1 VLGFIWF
8 LLFSF
13 ENLPLKLFPAFG
25 GTALLLLGLAYPLEG
40 IVVLDR
46 IRQSGASPF
55 GIEIALL
62 GQPAS
67 ALGVSGQVGL
77 PAGATRASENI
88 PIRHHRAETT
98 LEEQS
103 TGSSFH
109 ASFQSS
115 AMQLGD
121 QSRMCANTR

>member
-25 GTALLLLGLAYPLEG
+25 RTALLLFGLAYPLEG

-46 IRQSGASPF
+46 IWQSGALPF

-62 GQPAS
+62 VQPAS

-88 PIRHHRAETT
+88 PTPHHRAETI

-103 TGSSFH
+103 IGSSFH
-109 ASFQSS
+109 TSFQSS
-115 AMQLGD
+115 TLQLGD
-121 QSRMCANTR
+121 QSRICANTR